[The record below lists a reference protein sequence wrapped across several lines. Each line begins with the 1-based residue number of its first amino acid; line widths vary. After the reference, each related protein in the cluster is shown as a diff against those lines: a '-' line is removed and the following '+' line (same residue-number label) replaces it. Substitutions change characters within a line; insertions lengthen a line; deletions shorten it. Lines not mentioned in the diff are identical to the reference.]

1 MLKSFH
7 AALQFAAFDYVQAA
21 RLQKQEV
28 QHMKL
33 RHNIARVAVVALM
46 TLTFASAAN
55 AVSPKTRNTVIG
67 AGLGGLAGAV
77 LTEGDPL
84 VTLGGAAA
92 GGLLGNIMTE
102 DRRDRSYGHRRH
114 YDDRRHYNHRKVNY
128 YKKLSRRH
136 HHHRR

>member
-1 MLKSFH
+1 
-7 AALQFAAFDYVQAA
+7 
-21 RLQKQEV
+21 
-28 QHMKL
+28 MKL
-33 RHNIARVAVVALM
+33 RHNIARIAVVALM
-46 TLTFASAAN
+46 TLAFAGAAN
-55 AVSPKTRNTVIG
+55 AVSSKTRNTVIG

-114 YDDRRHYNHRKVNY
+114 YDDRRHYNHRKVKY
-128 YKKLSRRH
+128 DKKHYRRS
-136 HHHRR
+136 HHRR